1 MAKFK
6 TTISLDEEVYN
17 EIKSIGED
25 EERSFSQQVNK
36 ILKEFLKDRGE

>member
-6 TTISLDEEVYN
+6 TTISLDEEVY
-17 EIKSIGED
+17 EKVKQVSEQ

-36 ILKEFLKDRGE
+36 VLKEFLKDRGE